1 MAHAAMRSDGSSQTA
16 SRKNAAV
23 EPDAEPGAAASKA
36 AKQACASAEVGARIA
51 IGVEAPVNDSV
62 EWPGAISS

>member
-1 MAHAAMRSDGSSQTA
+1 MAHAAGRPDGSSQTA
-16 SRKNAAV
+16 SRKSAAGG
-23 EPDAEPGAAASKA
+23 PDAEPGAAASKA

-62 EWPGAISS
+62 EWPDAISS